1 MKMVLLCFGGYHG
14 FAQHFSLA
22 CGSFLDRIDRNHGN
36 LRFQDSKEGR
46 LFRLVDDYRLRSPP
60 EPGHAVD
67 LRLQGVEALPSVRP
81 LAHRRIPTTS
91 TIFYGRSRKEFRE
104 GAVASSGQFRKP
116 NASCGTMDTDQPP
129 ERHFRTPAPRRLPL
143 SGHEV
148 FEAVFTGANSAL
160 KLHEE
165 REHIDKSLDLG
176 RLMGGLYRIERAISL
191 LSWLNLIG
199 VAALV
204 MIAIRLWYP

>member
-1 MKMVLLCFGGYHG
+1 M
-14 FAQHFSLA
+14 
-22 CGSFLDRIDRNHGN
+22 
-36 LRFQDSKEGR
+36 
-46 LFRLVDDYRLRSPP
+46 
-60 EPGHAVD
+60 
-67 LRLQGVEALPSVRP
+67 
-81 LAHRRIPTTS
+81 
-91 TIFYGRSRKEFRE
+91 
-104 GAVASSGQFRKP
+104 
-116 NASCGTMDTDQPP
+116 
-129 ERHFRTPAPRRLPL
+129 

-176 RLMGGLYRIERAISL
+176 GLMGGLYRIERAISL

-204 MIAIRLWYP
+204 MIAIKLWYP